1 MKGKLVV
8 FEGIDGSGTETQSK
22 MLLSALKK
30 QGIAAARLEYPD
42 YEGDL
47 GGTIRR
53 FLDKKTELSARAQ
66 FLLYALDMVKDEEKI
81 DGLLSGGSTIICD
94 RYFPSTIA
102 YQGIRGFPQ
111 AGALRFAEDF
121 GLPKPDIVF
130 FLNITPEESMKRK
143 MGEHGKLDR
152 NEADKALLSAVN
164 ASYGRM
170 ASENVFGR
178 WFVIDGTRKKDEVHA
193 QVMGVLSKV
202 LPGFLLARKPS

>member
-30 QGIAAARLEYPD
+30 QGVHAERLEYPD
-42 YEGDL
+42 YAGDL

-53 FLDKKTELSARAQ
+53 FLEKKTELSAQAQ
-66 FLLYALDMVKDEEKI
+66 FLLYALDMVKDREKI
-81 DGLLSGGSTIICD
+81 DRMLSGGKTVICD

-102 YQGIRGFPQ
+102 YQGIRGFPE
-111 AGALRFAEDF
+111 GKALRFAEDF

-130 FLNITPEESMKRK
+130 LLSITPEESMRRK

-152 NEADKALLSAVN
+152 NEADKPLLSAVS

-170 ASENVFGR
+170 AGDNVFGR
-178 WFVIDGTRKKDEVHA
+178 WFVIDGSRKKDEVHA
-193 QVMGVLSKV
+193 EVLNVLSRV
-202 LPGFLLARKPS
+202 MPGFTLSRDR